1 MHELS
6 LAEEIARLIE
16 DAARR
21 DGFVRARTVFI
32 EIGRDSCVE
41 PDALAFCF
49 ESVARG
55 GVAEGARLEIAR
67 TPGDEMRVKEL
78 DVEDA

>member
-6 LAEEIARLIE
+6 LAEEAVRIVE

-21 DGFVRARTVFI
+21 EGSVRVRAVFV
-32 EIGRDSCVE
+32 EIGCDSCTMPE
-41 PDALAFCF
+41 ALAFCF
-49 ESVARG
+49 ESAAKG
-55 GVAEGARLEIAR
+55 GIAEGARLEITR
-67 TPGDEMRVKEL
+67 MPGDGMRVTEL